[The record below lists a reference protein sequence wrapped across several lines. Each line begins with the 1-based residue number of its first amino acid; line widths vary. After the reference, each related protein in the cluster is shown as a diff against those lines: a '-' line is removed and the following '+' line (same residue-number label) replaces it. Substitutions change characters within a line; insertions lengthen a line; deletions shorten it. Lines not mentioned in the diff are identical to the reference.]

1 MHDTWALR
9 NNSGLSEELNLAVP
23 KVLSRDSSPM
33 PEQTQSRPISLSDR
47 PRPTTERRSWHGGKV
62 SDSLTA
68 AELLNIDKFEREPNS
83 SPNDT
88 ASSGEHR
95 QKNNLIRKY
104 VISKFKF
111 LDIFNNLVAQ
121 WNQLSIHQL
130 NQLLKLLA
138 DHFQSILYQSINQG
152 MTRTNQTLKLRVVQD
167 AYNCSGN
174 YV

>member
-1 MHDTWALR
+1 MIKALR

-111 LDIFNNLVAQ
+111 LDIFNNLVA
-121 WNQLSIHQL
+121 H
-130 NQLLKLLA
+130 
-138 DHFQSILYQSINQG
+138 
-152 MTRTNQTLKLRVVQD
+152 
-167 AYNCSGN
+167 
-174 YV
+174 